1 MQAYVDISKYIYMI
15 LSSKFVFIYFF
26 FYFFC
31 KYANLIV
38 HILFQI
44 KKDVKVYFLKPMQ
57 FFLTLYIMDIY
68 GHAI

>member
-57 FFLTLYIMDIY
+57 FFLALYIMDIY